1 MPEQVLRGL
10 CPLPSGLFSNRVR
23 PLSGNPKVSTRYPIV
38 TKIAVVPNASFPGVE
53 SVIDD
58 IAKCEL
64 RYRDRT
70 EEVVLSEEELLDLLD
85 SCLPPLIYAFDTQVP
100 PPRERGGTLALQ
112 KEFYEWRGT
121 TTGDLEAR
129 RAAVIRS
136 YLASETERRGQFRLS
151 RSQNGR
157 MAAHYDALG
166 EEFLGLGLPGHAVL
180 AFQVAADLYALLQ
193 QKSRR
198 QRSLLSGR
206 RAQHQARPK
215 SALRYV
221 ETFYDVV
228 CGYGYQPFRLLGWM
242 AATLAVFSVA
252 VWLCGPAGYA
262 TSLHASAVDFL
273 NPLTF
278 GDLDSVLSGA
288 AQALL
293 IIESYIGTISMAIFF
308 AFLVRD

>member
-1 MPEQVLRGL
+1 M
-10 CPLPSGLFSNRVR
+10 
-23 PLSGNPKVSTRYPIV
+23 
-38 TKIAVVPNASFPGVE
+38 PNASFPGVE

-64 RYRDRT
+64 RYRDRA
-70 EEVVLSEEELLDLLD
+70 EEGLLSEEELLELLD
-85 SCLPPLIYAFDTQVP
+85 GYLPPLIYAFDTQVP
-100 PPRERGGTLALQ
+100 PPRERGGALALQ

-157 MAAHYDALG
+157 IAAHYDALG
-166 EEFLGLGLPGHAVL
+166 EEFLALGLPGHAVL
-180 AFQVAADLYALLQ
+180 VFQVAADLYASLQ

-206 RAQHQARPK
+206 RAQHEARTH
-215 SALRYV
+215 SALR
-221 ETFYDVV
+221 FLDAAYDAI
-228 CGYGYQPFRLLGWM
+228 CGYGYRPFRMLGWM
-242 AATLAVFSVA
+242 VLTLAVFSVV
-252 VWLCGPAGYA
+252 VWLTGSPGYA
-262 TSLHASAVDFL
+262 ESLHACLIDFL
-273 NPLTF
+273 NPLGL
-278 GDLDSVLSGA
+278 GDVEGIFSGT
-288 AQALL
+288 AQILL
-293 IIESYIGTISMAIFF
+293 IIESYIGSISMAIFF